1 MSAFVDW
8 MLAFAAQGIPL
19 GCAALVL
26 LALARRLRR
35 RYGARWLCRLWL
47 ALAVLFV
54 LPLRLALPAVPAARV
69 TLPAAWTAAV
79 QTAQTETPPQQGLG
93 EQPALSAAAPAQ
105 LPDTVQPPAADSAPA
120 QAPEPL
126 QADGRGT
133 SGPAAPALSWL
144 EVLTAMWLTGAA
156 AVLLWQGAAYLLWR
170 RRTVGQAVPAGP
182 DWQQAL
188 DDAQAAV
195 PLRRRPRLL
204 ASASV
209 RGPVTAG
216 ILRPVLL
223 VPQADHA
230 PVDSALMLTHELTH
244 LRRHDLAFK
253 LLLTAACALHWYNPV
268 LWLLAR
274 RAGRD
279 IEAAC
284 DEQVVAGQ
292 GSTFRAAYSDALLHA
307 ARMGRTP
314 ALTTGF
320 ALTRRDW
327 ADRLRQLWDLT
338 PKRRGRVVLAGLA
351 LVALLAGGLVA
362 CQAAN
367 PVDTQMLQAP
377 EYPWTTTYSAAKAD
391 LDAAGTPYTDGGDTL
406 QLRDAAL
413 FGCQM
418 QELNLRFN
426 SQGQLWGVSGLFP
439 AEEQDAVIDA
449 VTARLGEP
457 LPEFTYVTTF
467 DVLTSSAEYR
477 AHREDLTGNYAAV
490 WAGTQTLGEAMTEQQ
505 RQNFRER
512 LRECYTESGAGFAGR
527 TETAETAGGTAE
539 TIWYGEDAVD
549 AILTN
554 PATLVRCIAD
564 AADGQ
569 AMLTVEHTPNSLDT
583 LNQPAP
589 TSTPAPDHGGT
600 QEVWPGLIG
609 WPTSLSVDPPAALA
623 GLPYWQMDDYTVPD
637 IGRTGY
643 AATEPGGVALYTTLD
658 GGANWQE
665 QHADL
670 TPALGQEPFAI
681 TNYQM
686 VSDSTGFLVVRLGT
700 DGDAALGDGSLR
712 YWTDDDCAVLR
723 TTDGGATW
731 QLTGRHSLPADA
743 ERGAWHLQPFLWLNE
758 NVGFWAPHT
767 SYTHFSLWRTVDGG
781 ASWQP
786 LDLTALE
793 SQLPESRTGIHTCS
807 LWLDPD
813 TPGGVWV
820 RCAPNGSNSLEN
832 DFGICTNDYGET
844 WRMADWQPQ
853 VAQAATQAP
862 NGGEPQ

>member
-1 MSAFVDW
+1 MSAVVDQ

-54 LPLRLALPAVPAARV
+54 LPLRLALPAAPAARV
-69 TLPAAWTAAV
+69 TLPAAWA
-79 QTAQTETPPQQGLG
+79 
-93 EQPALSAAAPAQ
+93 AAAPAETLPQ
-105 LPDTVQPPAADSAPA
+105 PQQDEGGHYASPAVLPEELPDAARPLPPAADGAPVQAPA
-120 QAPEPL
+120 VSQPGGA
-126 QADGRGT
+126 AG
-133 SGPAAPALSWL
+133 SGPPALPWL
-144 EVLTAMWLTGAA
+144 EVLAAVWLAGAA
-156 AVLLWQGAAYLLWR
+156 AVALWQGTAYLLWR
-170 RRTVGQAVPAGP
+170 RRAVGRAVPAGP
-182 DWQQAL
+182 GWQQAL

-204 ASASV
+204 ASAAV

-223 VPQADHA
+223 VPQAGPA
-230 PVDSALMLTHELTH
+230 PADAALMLTHELTH

-253 LLLTAACALHWYNPV
+253 LLLAAACALHWYDPAV
-268 LWLLAR
+268 WLLAR

-279 IEAAC
+279 IETAC

-292 GSTFRAAYSDALLHA
+292 GSAFRAAYSDALLHA
-307 ARMGRTP
+307 ARMGRAP

-320 ALTRRDW
+320 ALSRRDW

-338 PKRRGRVVLAGLA
+338 PRRRGRAALAGLA
-351 LVALLAGGLVA
+351 MAALLAGGLVA
-362 CQAAN
+362 CQAAD

-377 EYPWTTTYSAAKAD
+377 EYPWTTTYSAARAD

-418 QELNLRFN
+418 QELHLRFN
-426 SQGQLWGVSGLFP
+426 AQGQLCGVSGLFP
-439 AEEQDAVIDA
+439 AEERDRVIDA
-449 VTARLGEP
+449 VAALLGEP
-457 LPEFTYVTTF
+457 LPEFTYVTTY
-467 DVLTSSAEYR
+467 DALTTSAEFR

-490 WAGTQTLGEAMTEQQ
+490 WAGARTLGEAMTEQQ
-505 RQNFRER
+505 RQAFREG
-512 LRECYTESGAGFAGR
+512 LRARYTESGAGFAGR
-527 TETAETAGGTAE
+527 TETAETADGAGTV
-539 TIWYGEDAVD
+539 WYGEDAVD

-554 PATLVRCIAD
+554 PATLVCCIAD

-583 LNQPAP
+583 LSQPAP
-589 TSTPAPDHGGT
+589 TPTPVPDHSGT
-600 QEVWPGLIG
+600 QEAWPGLIT
-609 WPTSLSVDPPAALA
+609 WNTSLAADPPAALA
-623 GLPYWQMDDYTVPD
+623 DLPYWLMDDYTVPD

-643 AATEPGGVALYTTLD
+643 AAAEPGGVALYTTLD
-658 GGANWQE
+658 GGATWQE
-665 QHADL
+665 QYADL
-670 TPALGQEPFAI
+670 TPVFGQEPFAV

-686 VSDSTGFLVVRLGT
+686 VSDSTGFLVVRLG
-700 DGDAALGDGSLR
+700 GDSDTVVGDGSLI

-731 QLTGRHSLPADA
+731 QLTGRHSLPADT

-767 SYTHFSLWRTVDGG
+767 SYTHFSLWRTLDGG

-793 SQLPESRTGIHTCS
+793 SQLPASRTGIHTCS
-807 LWLDPD
+807 LRPDPE
-813 TPGGVWV
+813 TPGCVWV
-820 RCAPNGSNSLEN
+820 HCAPNGSNSLEN
-832 DFGICTNDYGET
+832 DFGICTADYGET
-844 WRMADWQPQ
+844 WQLRAWDPQ
-853 VAQAATQAP
+853 VWAVQP
-862 NGGEPQ
+862 LSNGGEEP